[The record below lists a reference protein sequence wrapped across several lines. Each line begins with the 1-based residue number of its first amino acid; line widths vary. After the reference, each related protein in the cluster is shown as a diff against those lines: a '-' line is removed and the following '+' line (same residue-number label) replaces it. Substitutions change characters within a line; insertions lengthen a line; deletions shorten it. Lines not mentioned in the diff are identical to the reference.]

1 MDAAKYKTAATA
13 IPEALEA
20 RRNAMGLSREK
31 FAVMVLDISL
41 STYERWQAGNFNP
54 SLKALQ
60 RLEAMLTDW
69 EFVPAQCTPETYPS
83 LAEVWDNPMD
93 DIYDDL

>member
-1 MDAAKYKTAATA
+1 MDAARYKSAETA

-20 RRNAMGLSREK
+20 RRQAMGLSREK
-31 FAVMVLDISL
+31 FAVQVLDVSL

-54 SLKALQ
+54 SLKTLQ
-60 RLEAMLTDW
+60 KLEAMLADW

-83 LAEVWDNPMD
+83 LAAVWDNPSD
-93 DIYDDL
+93 NIYDDL